1 MGPSGEGTASKR
13 DRRHP
18 DRPYRAAARCGLGNV
33 RSPAPASRQG
43 SFHATMGGAEGRTMS
58 AADSST
64 WVAFLEGGE
73 GKDAHLLDRALKDRQ
88 VVMAPVVLTE
98 LLSDPKLPSGVAEL
112 LSQVPLIE
120 VEPGYWQRA
129 GALRVKVLA
138 RRPT

>member
-1 MGPSGEGTASKR
+1 MI
-13 DRRHP
+13 
-18 DRPYRAAARCGLGNV
+18 
-33 RSPAPASRQG
+33 
-43 SFHATMGGAEGRTMS
+43 
-58 AADSST
+58 AADTST

-73 GKDAHLLDRALKDRQ
+73 GKGAQLLDRALKDRQ

-129 GALRVKVLA
+129 GVLRAKVLA
-138 RRPT
+138 RRRRARLGDALIAQTCVDRGVPLLSRDRDFRAFAEAAEFDLVLGIR